1 MKHRSKLLVFVIL
14 ALSLFGCA
22 EEKAAGDKAAADV
35 KDAAKP
41 PKDPAAGKASAKGG
55 KKDAKA
61 QAEEEPAPALSV
73 PQGFKYEAQGRRD
86 PFVNPIPK
94 PPPAAPLIPVERPD
108 GLAGVL
114 LSEAQIKGILT
125 SRVPGMTRVIIS
137 GPGSPRKTYN
147 AVKGDALFD
156 AVIKEIRS
164 NEVVFTMISPTTKQP
179 VNREMTVKT
188 GSSGAPAGDKK

>member
-1 MKHRSKLLVFVIL
+1 MTRHRSKLLVLALL

-22 EEKAAGDKAAADV
+22 EEKQAGDKAGADV
-35 KDAAKP
+35 KNAAKAK
-41 PKDPAAGKASAKGG
+41 KDPAEGKAAAKG
-55 KKDAKA
+55 KQAKV
-61 QAEEEPAPALSV
+61 QTEEEPAPALSV
-73 PQGFKYEAQGRRD
+73 PEGFKYEPQGRRD

-94 PPPAAPLIPVERPD
+94 PPPPAPLIPTERPE

-114 LSEAQIKGILT
+114 VAEAQIKGIIT
-125 SRVPGMTRVIIS
+125 SREPGMTKVIIS
-137 GPGSPRKTYN
+137 GPGSPQRKTYYAN
-147 AVKGDALFD
+147 KGDTLFD

-188 GSSGAPAGDKK
+188 GNSGAPAGDKK